1 VVNIRVDPQRIDL
14 VRTLVWRQLVLRY
27 RRSLLGIAW
36 SQLGPLALL
45 GVIAFVFSVVVP
57 LDIPN
62 YALFVIVGLLSW
74 TWFASGITAATE
86 SVVESRDLVRLP
98 GFPATMLP
106 VVAVATHLMHFLL
119 ALPVL
124 LVVILVVQ
132 HGLSVTLVA
141 LPLVLGVQF
150 LVTLAPAYLLAAVNV
165 RYRDVGHLVGVAL
178 LPLFYASPVFYGL
191 AQVPE
196 RYHWVYDV
204 NPFAHLLKAYRDV
217 LLVGNWPD
225 WAALATVAGI
235 AAVVAVLC
243 RRQFRS
249 TAPTFAELL

>member
-1 VVNIRVDPQRIDL
+1 VVTDWVDPQRIDL

-45 GVIAFVFSVVVP
+45 GVLAFVFSVVLP

-62 YALFVIVGLLSW
+62 YALFVIVGLLAW
-74 TWFASGITAATE
+74 TWFASGITAATD
-86 SVVESRDLVRLP
+86 SVVESRDLLRLP
-98 GFPATMLP
+98 GFPATLLP
-106 VVAVATHLMHFLL
+106 VVAVTTHLMHFLL
-119 ALPVL
+119 AIPVL

-141 LPLVLGVQF
+141 LPLVLAVQF

-165 RYRDVGHLVGVAL
+165 RYRDVSHLVGVAL
-178 LPLFYASPVFYGL
+178 LPLFYASPVFYGI
-191 AQVPE
+191 AQVPD
-196 RYHWVYDV
+196 RYHWVYDI
-204 NPFAHLLKAYRDV
+204 NPFAHLLQSYRRV
-217 LLVGNWPD
+217 LLTGDWPD
-225 WAALATVAGI
+225 WGALAALAGI
-235 AAVVAVLC
+235 AVVVALLC
-243 RRQFRS
+243 RRHFRN